1 MVLSRRAIRDK
12 QWPAVVDHARLA
24 TTPWKTLDAFV
35 TPIAFLEAMGHIKLG
50 NLPEATACLERARR
64 DNPNR
69 MYVINNLGVLY
80 AHAGRFD
87 DAIECFELAV
97 HRYPDRVDCFSN
109 LANCYI
115 ETGRLEEAIAMLE
128 QIPEAMRTDAI
139 RANLAAARERLASE
153 SR

>member
-1 MVLSRRAIRDK
+1 
-12 QWPAVVDHARLA
+12 
-24 TTPWKTLDAFV
+24 V
-35 TPIAFLEAMGHIKLG
+35 TPIAFLEGMGHIQLG
-50 NLPEATACLERARR
+50 NLAEATACLERARR

-80 AHAGRFD
+80 ANSGRFD

-115 ETGRLEEAIAMLE
+115 ETGRIEEAIAMLE
-128 QIPEAMRTDAI
+128 QIPEPLRTDAI
-139 RANLAAARERLASE
+139 RANLAAARERLSAGSLQPAQAAQPAD
-153 SR
+153 